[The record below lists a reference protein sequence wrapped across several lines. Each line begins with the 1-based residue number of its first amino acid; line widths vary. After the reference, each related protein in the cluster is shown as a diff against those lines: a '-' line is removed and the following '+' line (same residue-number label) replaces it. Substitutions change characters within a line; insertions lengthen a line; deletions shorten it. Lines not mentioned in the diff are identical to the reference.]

1 MAKTLSMLRALE
13 KKCST
18 EVDWRLLVADLID
31 EMEQVAMMYK
41 DIFSLVPGSLLLL
54 NADGKVEAVSSGML
68 EKHLGL
74 AKKDVVGKNY
84 WDLQYSSFSEAENV
98 YIQNLIDQTFYLKA
112 NHSNIVLDSKGQ
124 NGREVK
130 TQLTTKI
137 LKGRQRA
144 MLGVL
149 VHLETMN
156 SSVGKK
162 LQNVQEMNVVLNH
175 MGTLA
180 AGVVHEVKNPIQSIS
195 GIVQLLQ
202 LKYQDDDDIQRY
214 SGMLNQEIVQA
225 NNLLTQFLS
234 LTPNRKQEICVCN
247 PNVVCRNVAMLLQGN
262 VGMSRIELVEEYSE
276 DMPNILIDP
285 GKMKQVLVN
294 FLVNAVDAIVEN
306 GQIKLRTYY
315 DYALNEAH
323 IQISDNGVGMDE
335 ETLAQLGKAFFTTK
349 STGTGM
355 GLVISHQFI
364 NSMGGSINVKSE
376 LGYGTTF
383 DIILH
388 GLAGLAKDNNDRNII
403 SPNKL
408 TYPVA
413 QLPSI

>member
-156 SSVGKK
+156 SSG
-162 LQNVQEMNVVLNH
+162 
-175 MGTLA
+175 
-180 AGVVHEVKNPIQSIS
+180 
-195 GIVQLLQ
+195 
-202 LKYQDDDDIQRY
+202 
-214 SGMLNQEIVQA
+214 
-225 NNLLTQFLS
+225 
-234 LTPNRKQEICVCN
+234 
-247 PNVVCRNVAMLLQGN
+247 
-262 VGMSRIELVEEYSE
+262 
-276 DMPNILIDP
+276 
-285 GKMKQVLVN
+285 
-294 FLVNAVDAIVEN
+294 
-306 GQIKLRTYY
+306 
-315 DYALNEAH
+315 
-323 IQISDNGVGMDE
+323 
-335 ETLAQLGKAFFTTK
+335 
-349 STGTGM
+349 
-355 GLVISHQFI
+355 
-364 NSMGGSINVKSE
+364 
-376 LGYGTTF
+376 
-383 DIILH
+383 
-388 GLAGLAKDNNDRNII
+388 
-403 SPNKL
+403 
-408 TYPVA
+408 
-413 QLPSI
+413 

>member
-54 NADGKVEAVSSGML
+54 SAEGRVEAISSGML
-68 EKHLGL
+68 EKHVGL
-74 AKKDVVGKNY
+74 PKKEVVGKNY
-84 WDLQYSSFSEAENV
+84 WELKYSSFSEEENV

-112 NHSNIVLDSKGQ
+112 NHSNIVLDSKDQ
-124 NGREVK
+124 KGREVK

-137 LKGRQRA
+137 LKGRQKA

-149 VHLETMN
+149 VHLESM
-156 SSVGKK
+156 SAGSGKRM
-162 LQNVQEMNVVLNH
+162 QNIQELNVVLNH

-214 SGMLNQEIVQA
+214 SSMLNQEIAQA
-225 NNLLTQFLS
+225 NTLLTQFLS

-247 PNVVCRNVAMLLQGN
+247 PNVICRNVAMLLQGN
-262 VGMSRIELVEEYSE
+262 VGMNRIELVEEYSE

-294 FLVNAVDAIVEN
+294 FLVNAVDAIVEE
-306 GQIKLRTYY
+306 GKIQLRTYY

-323 IQISDNGVGMDE
+323 IEISDNGVGMDE
-335 ETLAQLGKAFFTTK
+335 ETLSQLGKAFFTTK

-364 NSMGGSINVKSE
+364 TGMGGSINVKSE
-376 LGYGTTF
+376 LGHGTTF

-388 GLAGLAKDNNDRNII
+388 GLAGLAKDNNDR
-403 SPNKL
+403 KL
-408 TYPVA
+408 LENSKLSYPVA
-413 QLPSI
+413 QLPSL